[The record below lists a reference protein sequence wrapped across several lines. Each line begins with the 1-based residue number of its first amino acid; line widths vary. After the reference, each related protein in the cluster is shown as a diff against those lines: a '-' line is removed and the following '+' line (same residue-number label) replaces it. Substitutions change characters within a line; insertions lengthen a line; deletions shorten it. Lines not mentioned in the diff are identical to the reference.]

1 MFGIA
6 MLVRQAVLKTAEC
19 LRPAFVP
26 AFTNKPLLPMRFAW
40 ITDPH
45 LNHCAL
51 AAWDRLIAQVHEC
64 QCDGIIISGDISEG
78 DDVVF
83 QLRRLADT
91 VRLPIHFVLGNHDFY
106 HSSISRTRAAI
117 RKAVADH
124 PLLNYL
130 SDCEPISIDGV
141 AFIGVDGWGDATVGN
156 YEQSTVRLNDF
167 RLIDDFFLA
176 APSLWKS
183 ILRDLGQDSARRL
196 QSLLL
201 SAADLHQRLL
211 VVTHVPPFRQ
221 ACWYQGR
228 TTDDNWAPFFV
239 SGQCGDTLIAFAN
252 SHADTAIDVLC
263 GHTHS
268 GGTAQLTDNLVV
280 TTAGADYGNPEVAA
294 VIIVSDGSIA
304 IEILAAT

>member
-1 MFGIA
+1 
-6 MLVRQAVLKTAEC
+6 
-19 LRPAFVP
+19 
-26 AFTNKPLLPMRFAW
+26 MRIAW

-51 AAWDRLIAQVHEC
+51 AAWDRLISQVLEC
-64 QCDGIIISGDISEG
+64 QCEAVIISGDISEG
-78 DDVVF
+78 EDVVF
-83 QLRRLADT
+83 QLRRLADA

-106 HSSISRTRAAI
+106 HSSIDRTRAAI
-117 RKAVADH
+117 RNAAAEH

-130 SDCEPISIDGV
+130 TDSAPVSMGGV
-141 AFIGVDGWGDATVGN
+141 ALIGVDGWGDATVGA
-156 YEQSTVRLNDF
+156 YERSTVRLNDF

-183 ILRDLGQDSARRL
+183 ILLDLGQGSARRL

-201 SAADLHQRLL
+201 SAAELHKSLL

-221 ACWYQGR
+221 ACWYQGQ

-239 SGQCGDTLIAFAN
+239 SGQCGDALIDFAQ
-252 SHADTAIDVLC
+252 SHSDSTIDVLC

-268 GGTAQLTDNLVV
+268 GGIARMRDNLAV

-294 VIIVSDGSIA
+294 VIVISDGQVTLERKA
-304 IEILAAT
+304 GC